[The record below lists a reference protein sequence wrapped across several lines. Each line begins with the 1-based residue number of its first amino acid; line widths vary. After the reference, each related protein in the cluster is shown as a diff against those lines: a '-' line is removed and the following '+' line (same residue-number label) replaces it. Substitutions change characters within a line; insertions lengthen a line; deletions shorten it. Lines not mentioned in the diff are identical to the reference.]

1 MKKFVILAALLVSSA
16 AFASDWKN
24 VVLMDQACSA
34 KAKTNPDAHNRACAI
49 QCAKSGYG
57 ILTQDG
63 QYLKFDEKGNQE
75 AAKLLASSD
84 KKDHLRVNVQGEEK
98 NGTIAVSSLSF

>member
-1 MKKFVILAALLVSSA
+1 MKKFVIVAALLFSTA

-24 VVLMDQACSA
+24 VVLIDQACSA
-34 KAKTNPDAHNRACAI
+34 KAKANPDAHTRACAI
-49 QCAKSGYG
+49 QCSKSGYG

-63 QYLKFDEKGNQE
+63 QFLKFDDKGNQE
-75 AAKLLASSD
+75 AAKLLGSSD
-84 KKDHLRVNVQGEEK
+84 KKDHLRVNVQGQET